1 MAPKPDLGLLPS
13 GPLSMALLLELEPA
27 GLRRLLKF
35 GLRGGLP
42 HAGLESV
49 LQAEWSWSITDP
61 EAEALLQALAD
72 KGWFVRQ
79 VDVWKTHLAR

>member
-42 HAGLESV
+42 DAG
-49 LQAEWSWSITDP
+49 
-61 EAEALLQALAD
+61 
-72 KGWFVRQ
+72 
-79 VDVWKTHLAR
+79 